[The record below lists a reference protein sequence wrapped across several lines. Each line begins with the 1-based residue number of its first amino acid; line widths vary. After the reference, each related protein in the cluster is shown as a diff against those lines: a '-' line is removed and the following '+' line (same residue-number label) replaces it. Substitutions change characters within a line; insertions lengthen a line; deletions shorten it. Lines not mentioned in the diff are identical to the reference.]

1 MVRKKHK
8 ESYWKAI
15 AVALAPYGKFRLK
28 EFRLLFATT
37 AAMMLTTL
45 FAAVSFLLII
55 FEIMVIF
62 LTILRSTISR
72 RKQDSTHLYPKSN
85 S

>member
-1 MVRKKHK
+1 MGLLKLLYQSRQ
-8 ESYWKAI
+8 
-15 AVALAPYGKFRLK
+15 ALMHWK

-45 FAAVSFLLII
+45 FAAVSSLLII
-55 FEIMVIF
+55 FEITVIF

-72 RKQDSTHLYPKSN
+72 KKQDSTHLYPKSN
-85 S
+85 L